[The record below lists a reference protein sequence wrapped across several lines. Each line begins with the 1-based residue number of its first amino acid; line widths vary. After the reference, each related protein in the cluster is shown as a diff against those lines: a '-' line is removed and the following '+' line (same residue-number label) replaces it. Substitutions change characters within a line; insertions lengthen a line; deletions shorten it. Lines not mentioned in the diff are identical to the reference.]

1 MLLDG
6 KTPEIVRQISLI
18 LNELNQRDDV
28 ASVVLSTVDGL
39 GMTTDDPNTER
50 IAAVAGLMTEA
61 VRQVRTILNLQK
73 ECWEIILRLEDGAS
87 LLFYPFFA
95 GGSRLILTVQFKQEI
110 AYRRLLSQTVQ
121 AIQQIMEN

>member
-1 MLLDG
+1 MLLKG

-18 LNELNQRDDV
+18 LNELDQRDDV

-39 GMTTDDPNTER
+39 GMTTDNPNTER
-50 IAAVAGLMTEA
+50 IAAVAGLITEA
-61 VRQVRTILNLQK
+61 VQQVRTILSLQE
-73 ECWEIILRLEDGAS
+73 ECWEIVLRLEDGVS

-95 GGSRLILTVQFKQEI
+95 GDSRLILIVQFKQEI
-110 AYRRLLSQTVQ
+110 AYKRLLSQTVQ

>member
-1 MLLDG
+1 MLLEG

-18 LNELNQRDDV
+18 LNELDQRDDV
-28 ASVVLSTVDGL
+28 TSVVLSTVDGL
-39 GMTTDDPNTER
+39 GMTTDAPNTER

-61 VRQVRTILNLQK
+61 VQQVRTILSLQE
-73 ECWEIILRLEDGAS
+73 ECWEIILRLENDAV
-87 LLFYPFFA
+87 LLFHPFLA

-110 AYRRLLSQTVQ
+110 AYKRLLSQAVQ